1 MDFFC
6 GLGTALAAAQR
17 LGRGWIGVDSSE
29 TAINAAKEKLENAS
43 PLLAMS
49 FDVLRAVK
57 RSSPQGSKQ
66 LEPLLTPPCEPPL

>member
-29 TAINAAKEKLENAS
+29 TAINAAKEKLENAA
-43 PLLAMS
+43 PLLGAG
-49 FDVLRAVK
+49 FDVLRAIYSQQSL
-57 RSSPQGSKQ
+57 RADSLQGKLVGLQ
-66 LEPLLTPPCEPPL
+66 A